1 MTTSDASTARKPGVL
16 QIIILL
22 AAIALMFIGFKNG
35 EHRSY
40 FQKAILVCTQCIGLG

>member
-1 MTTSDASTARKPGVL
+1 MNASDASMAKKPGVL

-22 AAIALMFIGFKNG
+22 AAIAMMFIGFKNG

>member
-1 MTTSDASTARKPGVL
+1 MTASDASTTKKPGVL

-22 AAIALMFIGFKNG
+22 AAVALMLIGFKNG

>member
-1 MTTSDASTARKPGVL
+1 MSDETVKNPKLPLSTLLVL
-16 QIIILL
+16 IL
-22 AAIALMFIGFKNG
+22 ALIMMFIGYSNG